1 MAEYDKWLRKAL
13 PPITPRSTGRNAGP
27 GLAARAA
34 YINGMD
40 IKPEIAAFADELTAW
55 RRDFHAHP
63 ELGFEELR
71 TSALVAERLRGW
83 GIEVTTGLG
92 GTGVVG
98 TIRGRGESN
107 RAIGLRA
114 DMDALPMQEAN
125 GFAHA
130 SIHPGKMHA
139 CGHDGHTTM
148 LLGAARYLAQT
159 RGFAGVVQVFFQ
171 PAEEGLGGAQR
182 MIDDG
187 LFERFPV
194 DAVYAVHNMP
204 KMPVGSFGI
213 RAGAMMASADEFSIV
228 ITGAGGHAAMPQLAV
243 DPIVA
248 AGHVLVALQTLVS
261 RNLDPTECG
270 VVTVGTIHGG
280 TASNVIPESVTLTG
294 TVRTL
299 APAARDLLELRVKQI
314 VALTAQAHGASAAI
328 DYQRGFPVLVNA
340 AEETDFVAG
349 VATELFGAAAVSTA
363 IAPTMGAEDFAFMLN
378 HKPGAYAFIGQ
389 GDGGN
394 CSNSVHNQS
403 YDFND
408 AILPIG
414 ASYFAR
420 VAELALPLG

>member
-1 MAEYDKWLRKAL
+1 M
-13 PPITPRSTGRNAGP
+13 N
-27 GLAARAA
+27 
-34 YINGMD
+34 
-40 IKPEIAAFADELTAW
+40 IKPEIAAFHDELTAW

-63 ELGFEELR
+63 ELGFEEVR
-71 TSALVAERLRGW
+71 TSGLVAERLRGW

-98 TIRGRGESN
+98 TIRGKGASN

-130 SIHPGKMHA
+130 SINPGKMHA

-148 LLGAARYLAQT
+148 LLGAARYLAET
-159 RGFAGVVQVFFQ
+159 RDFAGVVQLFFQ

-194 DAVYAVHNMP
+194 DAVYGVHNMP

-261 RNLDPTECG
+261 RNVDPTECG

-299 APAARDLLELRVKQI
+299 APAVRDLLERRVKQV
-314 VALTAQAHGASAAI
+314 VALTAQAHGASAEI
-328 DYQRGFPVLVNA
+328 DYRRGFPVLVNA
-340 AEETDFVAG
+340 AEETAFVAE
-349 VATELFGAAAVSTA
+349 VAAEVLGAAAVSTA
-363 IAPTMGAEDFAFMLN
+363 IPPTMGAEDFAYMLE

-389 GDGGN
+389 GDGAG
-394 CSNSVHNQS
+394 CSNSVHNQG

-420 VAELALPLG
+420 VVEGALPLG